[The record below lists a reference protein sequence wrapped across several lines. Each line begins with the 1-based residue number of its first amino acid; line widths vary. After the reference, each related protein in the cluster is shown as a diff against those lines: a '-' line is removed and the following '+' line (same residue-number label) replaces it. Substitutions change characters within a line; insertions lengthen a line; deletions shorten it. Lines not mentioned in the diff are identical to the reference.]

1 MDTSTSKEENGHDLD
16 LLLQIEQDPDIS
28 QANMAQELGVA
39 VGTINWH
46 LKRLI
51 AKGYVKVKRAQ
62 RKKLRYIITADG
74 IALRS
79 RLTVDYVRNSFNL
92 YRQTRE
98 KVLAL
103 LQVLI
108 EHGHQVVSIQG
119 DGELAE
125 VCRLT
130 CIEQNILVV
139 DSQQAPRIIINGLN
153 ISLALAED
161 EVEVT
166 SIKP

>member
-62 RKKLRYIITADG
+62 RKKLRYIITPDG
-74 IALRS
+74 ITLRS

-103 LQVLI
+103 LKVLI

-130 CIEQNILVV
+130 CIEQNIRVV

-153 ISLALAED
+153 ISLAFAED

-166 SIKP
+166 SIKS

>member
-62 RKKLRYIITADG
+62 RKKLRYIITPDG

-108 EHGHQVVSIQG
+108 EHRHQVVSIQG

-130 CIEQNILVV
+130 CIEQNIRVV

-153 ISLALAED
+153 ISLAFAED

-166 SIKP
+166 SIKS